1 MPETPS
7 SSSGREAAGRRR
19 ALAAVLLALL
29 ALGLLAACSR
39 DRSRLTSPSAKALLG
54 VTAPALL
61 AFDPSGEPP
70 APVPAPA
77 GWALAVDLARFG
89 ELDDFTPALAVL
101 LDIESEPGASMD
113 LWLAHEGGVL
123 ARWSGGRT
131 DDYRGDACFQLPLVS
146 EDGARAILLAGTRG
160 HAITVAF
167 RDAAGR
173 VIASVTRGVAGF
185 PPQLTGEPPAADV
198 FRDLLACP

>member
-1 MPETPS
+1 M
-7 SSSGREAAGRRR
+7 
-19 ALAAVLLALL
+19 LL

-61 AFDPSGEPP
+61 AFDPPGEPP
-70 APVPAPA
+70 APVSAPA
-77 GWALAVDLARFG
+77 GWSLSIDLARFG
-89 ELDDFTPALAVL
+89 ELEDFTPALAVL

-113 LWLAHEGGVL
+113 LWLAHEGGML

-131 DDYRGDACFQLPLVS
+131 DDYRGDACFQLPLAS
-146 EDGARAILLAGTRG
+146 EDGTHAVPLAGTRG
-160 HAITVAF
+160 HTITVAF
-167 RDAAGR
+167 RDAAGG

-185 PPQLTGEPPAADV
+185 APQLSGEPPAADV

>member
-7 SSSGREAAGRRR
+7 SSSGRDGAGRRR

-29 ALGLLAACSR
+29 VLGLLAACSR
-39 DRSRLTSPSAKALLG
+39 DRSRLTSPSARALLG

-61 AFDPSGEPP
+61 TFDPSGEPP
-70 APVPAPA
+70 APVSAPE
-77 GWALAVDLARFG
+77 GWSLAVDLARFG
-89 ELDDFTPALAVL
+89 ELEDFTPALAVL

-146 EDGARAILLAGTRG
+146 EDGVRAIPLAATRG

-173 VIASVTRGVAGF
+173 VIASVTRGIAGF
-185 PPQLTGEPPAADV
+185 PPQLSGEPPAADV